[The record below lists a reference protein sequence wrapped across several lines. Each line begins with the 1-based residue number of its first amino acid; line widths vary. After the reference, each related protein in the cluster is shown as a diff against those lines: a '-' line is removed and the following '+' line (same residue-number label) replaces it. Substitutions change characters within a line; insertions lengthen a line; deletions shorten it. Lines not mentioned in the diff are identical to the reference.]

1 MKKQSVCKQNSTM
14 ATGICLALGN
24 TEYRKSLVYFD
35 YRNCLTVVYMKK
47 KWCWS
52 FKHRVE
58 KNGWMCQAD
67 SSFIHHVCG
76 TISNIQ
82 YYSIK

>member
-14 ATGICLALGN
+14 ATGIRLALGN

-35 YRNCLTVVYMKK
+35 YRNCLTVVTW
-47 KWCWS
+47 KWCWP

-67 SSFIHHVCG
+67 SSFRHHVSG
-76 TISNIQ
+76 TLSNIQ

>member
-1 MKKQSVCKQNSTM
+1 M
-14 ATGICLALGN
+14 ATGIRLALGN

-35 YRNCLTVVYMKK
+35 YRNCLTVVTW
-47 KWCWS
+47 KWCWP

-67 SSFIHHVCG
+67 SSFRHMLVEPYQIFS
-76 TISNIQ
+76 IIQSNN
-82 YYSIK
+82 